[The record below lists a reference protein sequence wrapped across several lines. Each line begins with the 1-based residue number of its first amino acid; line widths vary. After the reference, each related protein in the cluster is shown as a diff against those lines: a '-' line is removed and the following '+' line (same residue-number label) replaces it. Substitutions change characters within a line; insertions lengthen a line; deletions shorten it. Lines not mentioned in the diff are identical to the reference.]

1 MFALSK
7 GLMRITASMTLYII
21 VALFCLVTG
30 NDPGKQ
36 QKCKYISHFCVLFLC
51 RGADSQAM
59 DRDGRTALQYAI
71 DGGTSDEDILILLE
85 DHSR

>member
-36 QKCKYISHFCVLFLC
+36 QKCKYISHFCVLCFCAEGSIHKPWIEMVEQHYSMQLMVE
-51 RGADSQAM
+51 QAM
-59 DRDGRTALQYAI
+59 KIFLFC
-71 DGGTSDEDILILLE
+71 
-85 DHSR
+85 

>member
-21 VALFCLVTG
+21 GALFCF
-30 NDPGKQ
+30 DPGKQ